1 MILYPPEE
9 PNLSLPNIE
18 KAKKIIELEHII
30 ADLRVQLEESN
41 TDREHAYETIKKL
54 KDELFISRAQK
65 VKKLSRKKHVQISLK
80 RRHMK

>member
-9 PNLSLPNIE
+9 PNWSLPNIE

-41 TDREHAYETIKKL
+41 TDREHAYETIK
-54 KDELFISRAQK
+54 
-65 VKKLSRKKHVQISLK
+65 
-80 RRHMK
+80 